1 MELSTLLSVEQVGAA
16 TEVFLVDKDV
26 GDRTLAGLVE
36 EVSLS
41 KNSVRISIAFLSFF
55 LSRPRSIS
63 RFDLHYGDW

>member
-55 LSRPRSIS
+55 LSLSPSLDFSLRSS
-63 RFDLHYGDW
+63 LR